1 MCGHQ
6 RPEIAGSTCD
16 ENLQSGLSGGRGTAS
31 RAVTISGD
39 LRKLDFPIVPSP
51 ELPSRAL
58 YEGRDRAGARSFL
71 YAIGLTPDDLKKP
84 FVGVS
89 NCWLETMPC
98 NFGLR
103 ELTIPVKAGI
113 RAAGANPMEFNTIA
127 ISDGITMGSEG
138 MKTSLV
144 SREVIADSIELVGR
158 GHQFDAM
165 CAICACDKTIPAS
178 AIALVRLDR
187 PSILLYGG
195 SIMPGRF
202 RGKDVAVGE
211 VYEAIGAVAAGKM
224 SEADLAELELVA
236 CPGAGACGGQ
246 YTANTMSMLMEV
258 IGLSPFGFNSIPAM
272 DADKHRAA
280 EVAGRLV
287 MTVLEN
293 DLRPS
298 RILTRRAFDNA
309 IAAVAASG
317 GSTNAVLHLLALA
330 REVGVELHIDDIDRI
345 SRRTPL
351 LCDLKPGGRFA
362 AVELHRAGGI
372 GVLTKRLI
380 EGGFVDGD
388 ALTVTGRT
396 LGEECEAVKE
406 TPGQMVVAP
415 LSKPLRNEGGLV
427 VLRGSLAPEGSVVKV
442 TQHTPTTH
450 RGPAR
455 VFNRE
460 EDAFAAVLGGKIK
473 AGDTVVI
480 RYEGPR
486 GGPGMRE
493 MLQVTA
499 AIVGEGL
506 GDSVAMV
513 TDGRFSGATQG
524 LMVGHVAPEA
534 AVGGPLAALQ
544 DGDIIDMDVDSRR
557 LNVEGVDIEARLKSW
572 SPPEPHY
579 RKGVLARYALLVG
592 SASKGAWP
600 KP

>member
-1 MCGHQ
+1 MAP
-6 RPEIAGSTCD
+6 RD
-16 ENLQSGLSGGRGTAS
+16 
-31 RAVTISGD
+31 
-39 LRKLDFPIVPSP
+39 
-51 ELPSRAL
+51 LPSRNL
-58 YEGRDRAGARSFL
+58 YQGRDRAAARSFL
-71 YAIGLTPDDLKKP
+71 HAIGLTAEDIDKP

-103 ELTIPVKAGI
+103 ELATPLKRGI
-113 RAAGANPMEFNTIA
+113 KAAGANPMEFNTIA

-144 SREVIADSIELVGR
+144 SREVIADSIELVTR
-158 GHQFDAM
+158 GHMFDALVTL
-165 CAICACDKTIPAS
+165 CACDKTIPAS
-178 AIALVRLDR
+178 AIALARVDR
-187 PSILLYGG
+187 PGFLLYGG
-195 SIMPGRF
+195 SIMAGSWRGRQ
-202 RGKDVAVGE
+202 VAVGD
-211 VYEAIGAVAAGKM
+211 VYEAIGAAAAGKITD
-224 SEADLAELELVA
+224 ADLAELELVA
-236 CPGAGACGGQ
+236 CPGPGACGGQ
-246 YTANTMSMLMEV
+246 YTANTMSMVMEV
-258 IGLSPFGFNSIPAM
+258 IGLSPVGFNSIPAM
-272 DADKHRAA
+272 DAEKHRAA
-280 EVAGRLV
+280 ERVGHLALQ
-287 MTVLEN
+287 VLDQ

-330 REVGVELHIDDIDRI
+330 REVDVELYIDDIDRI

-396 LGEECEAVKE
+396 LGEECETVRE
-406 TPGQMVVAP
+406 TAGQEVVAP
-415 LSKPLRNEGGLV
+415 LSSPLRGDGGLV

-460 EDAFAAVLGGKIK
+460 EDAFAAVTGGKIK
-473 AGDTVVI
+473 PGDTVVI

-506 GDSVAMV
+506 GETVAMV

-524 LMVGHVAPEA
+524 LMIGHVAPEA
-534 AVGGPLAALQ
+534 AAGGPLAALQ
-544 DGDIIDMDVDSRR
+544 DGDIIDIDVESRR
-557 LNVEGVDIEARLKSW
+557 LAVEGVDIAARMKDW
-572 SPPEPHY
+572 SAPEPNY

-592 SASKGAWP
+592 SASEGAIL

>member
-1 MCGHQ
+1 
-6 RPEIAGSTCD
+6 
-16 ENLQSGLSGGRGTAS
+16 
-31 RAVTISGD
+31 
-39 LRKLDFPIVPSP
+39 
-51 ELPSRAL
+51 
-58 YEGRDRAGARSFL
+58 
-71 YAIGLTPDDLKKP
+71 
-84 FVGVS
+84 
-89 NCWLETMPC
+89 MPC

-103 ELTIPVKAGI
+103 DLAVPLKSGI

-158 GHQFDAM
+158 GHMFDAM
-165 CAICACDKTIPAS
+165 VTLCACDKTIPAS
-178 AIALVRLDR
+178 AIALARLDR
-187 PSILLYGG
+187 PGVLLYGG
-195 SIMPGRF
+195 SILAGLF
-202 RGKDVAVGE
+202 RGRQVAVGD
-211 VYEAIGAVAAGKM
+211 VYEAIGAAAAGKI
-224 SEADLAELELVA
+224 SDADLAEIESVA

-246 YTANTMSMLMEV
+246 YTANTMSMVMEV
-258 IGLSPFGFNSIPAM
+258 IGLSPVGFNSIPAM
-272 DADKHRAA
+272 DPNKPRAA
-280 EVAGRLV
+280 ESMGRVV
-287 MTVLEN
+287 MNALEE

-317 GSTNAVLHLLALA
+317 GSTNAVLHLLAMA
-330 REVGVELHIDDIDRI
+330 REVGVDLAIDDIDRI

-372 GVLTKRLI
+372 ALLTKRLI
-380 EGGFVDGD
+380 EGGYIDGD
-388 ALTVTGRT
+388 ALTVTGRSI
-396 LGEECEAVKE
+396 GEESDSVTE
-406 TPGQMVVAP
+406 TAGQEVVAP
-415 LSKPLRNEGGLV
+415 LSRPLRNEGGLV
-427 VLRGSLAPEGSVVKV
+427 VLRGNLAPEGAVVKI
-442 TQHTPTTH
+442 TAHTPTSH

-460 EDAFAAVLGGKIK
+460 EDAFAAVSAGRIK
-473 AGDTVVI
+473 PGDTVVI
-480 RYEGPR
+480 RYEGPK

-534 AVGGPLAALQ
+534 AVGGPLAALE

-592 SASKGAWP
+592 SASEGAML

>member
-1 MCGHQ
+1 MTAKNPPPG
-6 RPEIAGSTCD
+6 
-16 ENLQSGLSGGRGTAS
+16 GGRGRGEGFAEHLPLS
-31 RAVTISGD
+31 RRD
-39 LRKLDFPIVPSP
+39 
-51 ELPSRAL
+51 LPSRAL
-58 YEGRDRAGARSFL
+58 YQGRDRAGARSFL
-71 YAIGLTPDDLKKP
+71 YAIGLKAEDIDKP
-84 FVGVS
+84 FIGVS
-89 NCWLETMPC
+89 NCWSETMPC

-103 ELTIPVKAGI
+103 ELAAPLKAGI

-158 GHQFDAM
+158 GHMFDALFSL
-165 CAICACDKTIPAS
+165 CACDKTVPGS
-178 AIALVRLDR
+178 AIALARLDR
-187 PSILLYGG
+187 PGMVLYGG

-202 RGKDVAVGE
+202 RGRDVAVGE
-211 VYEAIGAVAAGKM
+211 VYEAIGAAAAGKI
-224 SEADLAELELVA
+224 SDADLAELEAVA

-246 YTANTMSMLMEV
+246 YTANTMSMVMEV
-258 IGLSPFGFNSIPAM
+258 IGLSPVGFNSIPAT
-272 DADKHRAA
+272 DPAKHPAA
-280 EVAGRLV
+280 EAVGRLALQ
-287 MTVLEN
+287 VLEQ

-330 REVGVELHIDDIDRI
+330 REIGVDLAIDDIDRI

-372 GVLTKRLI
+372 ALLTQRLI
-380 EGGFVDGD
+380 EGGYVDGD
-388 ALTVTGRT
+388 ALTVTGRS
-396 LGEECEAVKE
+396 LGEECAKVTE
-406 TPGQMVVAP
+406 TAGQEVVAP
-415 LSKPLRNEGGLV
+415 LAHPLGKEGGLV
-427 VLRGSLAPEGSVVKV
+427 VLRGNLGPEGAVVKV
-442 TQHTPTTH
+442 TQHTPTSH

-460 EDAFAAVLGGKIK
+460 EDAFAAVTGGKIK
-473 AGDTVVI
+473 PGDTVVI

-506 GDSVAMV
+506 GESVAMV
-513 TDGRFSGATQG
+513 TDGRFSGATRG
-524 LMVGHVAPEA
+524 LMIGHVAPEA
-534 AVGGPLAALQ
+534 AVGGPLAAIH
-544 DGDIIDMDVDSRR
+544 DGDMINIDVPTRK
-557 LNVEGVDIEARLKSW
+557 LEVEGVDIAKRLNGW
-572 SPPEPHY
+572 SPPEPSY
-579 RKGVLARYALLVG
+579 RSGVLARYALLVG
-592 SASKGAWP
+592 SASEGAML

>member
-1 MCGHQ
+1 
-6 RPEIAGSTCD
+6 
-16 ENLQSGLSGGRGTAS
+16 
-31 RAVTISGD
+31 
-39 LRKLDFPIVPSP
+39 VPSR
-51 ELPSRAL
+51 ELPSRTL
-58 YEGRDRAGARSFL
+58 YQGRDRAAARSFL
-71 YAIGLTPDDLKKP
+71 HAIGLTNADIDKP

-89 NCWLETMPC
+89 NVWTETMPC

-103 ELTIPVKAGI
+103 DLAVPLKSGI

-127 ISDGITMGSEG
+127 ISDGITMGTEG

-144 SREVIADSIELVGR
+144 SREVIADGIELMGR
-158 GHQFDAM
+158 GHMFDAM
-165 CAICACDKTIPAS
+165 VTLCACDKTIPAS
-178 AIALVRLDR
+178 AIALARLDR
-187 PSILLYGG
+187 PGVLLYGG
-195 SIMPGRF
+195 SIMAGMF
-202 RGKDVAVGE
+202 RGRQVAVGDI
-211 VYEAIGAVAAGKM
+211 YEAIGAAAAGKIND
-224 SEADLAELELVA
+224 ADLAELEQVA

-246 YTANTMSMLMEV
+246 YTANTMSMVMEV
-258 IGLSPFGFNSIPAM
+258 IGLSPVGFNSIPAT
-272 DADKHRAA
+272 DPKKHPAA
-280 EVAGRLV
+280 ESMGRVV
-287 MTVLEN
+287 MNALEE

-298 RILTRRAFDNA
+298 RILNRRAFDNA

-330 REVGVELHIDDIDRI
+330 REVGVDLAIDEIDRI

-372 GVLTKRLI
+372 ALLTKRLI
-380 EGGFVDGD
+380 EGGYIDGD
-388 ALTVTGRT
+388 ALTVTGRS
-396 LGEECEAVKE
+396 LGEESDSVTE
-406 TPGQMVVAP
+406 TAGQEVVAP
-415 LSKPLRNEGGLV
+415 LSRPLRAEGGLV
-427 VLRGSLAPEGSVVKV
+427 VLRGNLAPDGAVVKI
-442 TQHTPTTH
+442 TAHTPTSH

-460 EDAFAAVLGGKIK
+460 EDAFAAVSAGRIK
-473 AGDTVVI
+473 PGDTVVI
-480 RYEGPR
+480 RYEGPK

-544 DGDIIDMDVDSRR
+544 DGDIVEMDVDSRR
-557 LNVEGVDIEARLKSW
+557 LSVEGVDIEARLKSW

-592 SASKGAWP
+592 SASEGAML